1 MTNTKDKW
9 TSLAATLGIHALLL
23 LGLLFYYASPYV
35 LPENEELEGIPVMF
49 GNVEESTGNDE
60 PMGRGENAAEMAPNE
75 ETVALPQPAQVSKP
89 QQVNSSF
96 PSKVETTKAPKSAL
110 SDKAETKTQNVV
122 TQSNEQ
128 TIALEQA
135 RKMAEQKA
143 AAERAAAE
151 RLRQEQIKAQSIAQA
166 EAEQKAATRKKLSGL
181 FGNSSGSGSRGTG
194 TSGTGTQGVVTGNS
208 STGRMTGTGGFGTYD
223 LGGRSVGSGGLVKPA
238 YTVDDY
244 GTVVVDIWVNP
255 AGKVVEASI
264 GRGTNTASA
273 TLRSE
278 ALKAARRTLFQ
289 AVDSNVNQ
297 KGTIT
302 YKFNLN

>member
-23 LGLLFYYASPYV
+23 LGLLFYYASPYI
-35 LPENEELEGIPVMF
+35 LPENEELESIPVMF

-60 PMGRGENAAEMAPNE
+60 PMGRGENAAETAPNE
-75 ETVALPQPAQVSKP
+75 EVVALPQPTQVSKP
-89 QQVNSSF
+89 QQVNSSL
-96 PSKVETTKAPKSAL
+96 PSREEAIKAPKSAL
-110 SDKAETKTQNVV
+110 FDKAETKTQSVV

-135 RKMAEQKA
+135 RKMAEQK
-143 AAERAAAE
+143 AAAE

-181 FGNSSGSGSRGTG
+181 FGNGSGSGSRGTG

-208 STGRMTGTGGFGTYD
+208 SAGRMTGTGGFGTYD

>member
-23 LGLLFYYASPYV
+23 LGLLFYYASPYI
-35 LPENEELEGIPVMF
+35 LPENEEIEGIPVMF

-60 PMGRGENAAEMAPNE
+60 PMGRGENAAETAPNE
-75 ETVALPQPAQVSKP
+75 EVVALPQPTQVSKP
-89 QQVNSSF
+89 QQVNSSL
-96 PSKVETTKAPKSAL
+96 PSREEAIKAPKSAL
-110 SDKAETKTQNVV
+110 SDKAETKTKSVV

-135 RKMAEQKA
+135 RKMAEQK
-143 AAERAAAE
+143 AAAE

-208 STGRMTGTGGFGTYD
+208 SAGRMTGTGGFGTYD